1 MSYEKEDS
9 QYSGSNDIEK
19 AHPHPA
25 HLHKGGDDGEPHT
38 TVRELEA
45 LDDGVPRTKGIFGTL
60 WKLAGRFDALG
71 AETRGIERVK
81 PEDRPVVRI
90 FLCHFILF
98 FAILLT
104 D

>member
-19 AHPHPA
+19 ANHPA
-25 HLHKGGDDGEPHT
+25 HHLHNDEEPHT

-81 PEDRPVVRI
+81 PEDRPIVRQPFI
-90 FLCHFILF
+90 FLCDFLPF
-98 FAILLT
+98 Y
-104 D
+104 